1 MLPKNVLPIITLFA
15 AGGHSPIL
23 RGIGVNRWQLP
34 RYSMR
39 DMRTER
45 YPSTRPSRRPDG
57 FTLVE
62 LLVVLGIIAML
73 IAILLPVLNRVR
85 ESARRTICLANIRSL
100 TQATL
105 LYAGDNR
112 NYLPEAASAN
122 TPAESQLC
130 PRNQMLPA
138 WTGIDTN
145 TYVLPSIGGLLAKY
159 LGGNGSRIWQCPS
172 APDDTFR
179 ITGDDPYW
187 GTRKPNEFMP
197 HYNYMAG
204 KELLDQAANG
214 GPVANQFK
222 LREWA
227 SRNVSGLQTT
237 KAIPFG
243 QRSSE
248 VVVFHDR
255 ASTHHSAA
263 RAQIYT
269 APNGDFYANF
279 GFLDG
284 HVEGRSYRN
293 ADQYIAVL
301 HRAIPQTWF
310 GMDFEQTFPEQ
321 YGN

>member
-1 MLPKNVLPIITLFA
+1 MHTGRHA
-15 AGGHSPIL
+15 SP
-23 RGIGVNRWQLP
+23 RSSPGP
-34 RYSMR
+34 A
-39 DMRTER
+39 
-45 YPSTRPSRRPDG
+45 G

-62 LLVVLGIIAML
+62 LLVVIGIIAML
-73 IAILLPVLNRVR
+73 VAILLPALNRAR
-85 ESARRTICLANIRSL
+85 ESARRTVCLANIRSL

-112 NYLPEAASAN
+112 NFLPEAASAN

-138 WTGIDTN
+138 WTTVDTDI
-145 TYVLPSIGGLLAKY
+145 YVLPSIGGLLAKY
-159 LGGNGSRIWQCPS
+159 LSSNGPRVWQCPS

-187 GTRKPNEFMP
+187 GTDDPNEFMP

-204 KELLDQAANG
+204 KELFEQAKMG
-214 GPVANQFK
+214 GPMVKQFK

-227 SRNVSGLQTT
+227 SRNVGGLRTT
-237 KAIPFG
+237 RAVPVG

-255 ASTHHSAA
+255 DSTNHSAA

-269 APNGDFYANF
+269 APSGDFFANF

-284 HVEGRSYRN
+284 HVEGRRYRN

-301 HRAIPQTWF
+301 HHAIPQIWF
-310 GMDFEQTFPEQ
+310 GVDFEQAFPEQ
-321 YGN
+321 YK